1 MLFFKDKMQTQAYNR
16 MLLGRKLAE
25 TSHMKTG
32 TSPKHA
38 LESNFNGLL
47 NTYFIQEFRKM
58 RKKQSK
64 AIQMSLY
71 LGLFEHVLSLKRQY
85 KSCIN

>member
-1 MLFFKDKMQTQAYNR
+1 MLSFKDKMQTQAKNR

-38 LESNFNGLL
+38 LEPNFNGLL
-47 NTYFIQEFRKM
+47 NTNFIQEFRQV
-58 RKKQSK
+58 RKKQTK

-71 LGLFEHVLSLKRQY
+71 LGLFEHASSLKRQH
-85 KSCIN
+85 KSCIS